1 MNQNPPRLNVA
12 AGFCFFTHP
21 ESRRHGFLI
30 SKTTFSILY
39 SMRFPVSKRVLKIT
53 VIALAVFFAIIF
65 FFVRFYLSPLLQEK
79 LTNAVSQGSNGLY
92 ALEMKGLTFNLFTG
106 TVRMKQ
112 LWLRTDT
119 IMLSKL
125 KQEQPG
131 KAFFQVDLRV
141 AALNIR
147 HAKFFSSYYTRDVR
161 LGEITVVNPE
171 LQLHLSRDSI
181 VTAVPDTVQKSL
193 LERLPSL
200 LSPYAKSL
208 LIESFTFE
216 NGTIDFQTN
225 TAGIRTAHTAD
236 SIHCEFDRIYV
247 ENNPQMEKDSTF
259 YADDIQLNFKNYK
272 LNSSTTPYA
281 LAVGTGAMSRKA
293 QTLILSSVS
302 TGPTIGDEEFVS
314 RQKWRRARL
323 RFGVGTVEIT
333 RIDFFK
339 MFRHGDLT
347 MGTVNLKNGKLDIH
361 IDKNVERVPA
371 KRMPN
376 EVMRA
381 LKFTLSADSILAQN
395 IDILFT
401 EINPVGNGAIS
412 FSNTNVKIIN
422 FSNDTS
428 RMSDATPARM
438 YATCS
443 LMGKAQLDLAVSLPL
458 LSKDFACAYNAT
470 LAPMPMAELNPIF
483 KKDNLIIE
491 SGQFK
496 NLSLEAR
503 VRNGFAQGTLTTEY
517 SDLKIKLVNEE
528 DKKKK
533 QVKSW
538 ALNILVR
545 GKNKNVYLTPDGRTG
560 KMEYQRVPG
569 DDFFRF
575 LWRSV
580 QSGLMGILVPGI
592 KVPFPPD

>member
-1 MNQNPPRLNVA
+1 
-12 AGFCFFTHP
+12 
-21 ESRRHGFLI
+21 
-30 SKTTFSILY
+30 
-39 SMRFPVSKRVLKIT
+39 MRFSVYKRALQVTAI
-53 VIALAVFFAIIF
+53 VLAVFFALIF

-79 LTNAVSQGSNGLY
+79 LKSAVSQSSDGLY
-92 ALEMKGLTFNLFTG
+92 ALEMGGLTFNLLTG

-119 IMLSKL
+119 VMLSKL

-131 KAFFQVDLRV
+131 KNFFQVDLRV

-147 HAKFFSSYYTRDVR
+147 HAKFFSYYYTRDVR
-161 LGEITVVNPE
+161 LGKITVVNPE
-171 LQLHLSRDSI
+171 LQLLSTRDSI
-181 VTAVPDTVQKSL
+181 VAALPDTVQKTL

-200 LSPYAKSL
+200 LPPYAKSL
-208 LIESFTFE
+208 LIERFTFE

-225 TAGIRTAHTAD
+225 TAGVRTVHTAD

-247 ENNPQMEKDSTF
+247 ENNPQMEQDSTF
-259 YADDIQLNFKNYK
+259 YADDIQLDFKNYK
-272 LNSSTTPYA
+272 LNSSSTPYA
-281 LAVGTGAMSRKA
+281 LAIGTGTMSRKD

-302 TGPTIGDEEFVS
+302 TGPTINDETFVS

-347 MGTVNLKNGKLDIH
+347 MGTVNLKNGELDIH

-401 EINPVGNGAIS
+401 ETNPVGNGAVS
-412 FSNTNVKIIN
+412 FASTNAKIIN
-422 FSNDTS
+422 FSNDTL

-443 LMGKAQLDLAVSLPL
+443 LMGKAQLDLTVSLPL
-458 LSKDFACAYNAT
+458 LSPNFACAYNAT

-496 NLSLEAR
+496 NLFLEAR

-517 SDLKIKLVNEE
+517 SDLKIKLVNED

-533 QVKSW
+533 QFKSW
-538 ALNILVR
+538 ALNIVVR
-545 GKNKNVYLTPDGRTG
+545 SKNKNVYLAPKGRIG
-560 KMEYQRVPG
+560 KMEYRRVPG

-592 KVPFPPD
+592 NVPFPPD